1 MRPLREALLEH
12 FGHADFR
19 PGQEEVVQ
27 SVLSGRPTLAVLP
40 TGAGKSLCYQLPA
53 LLAPGTALVI
63 SPLIALMKDQV
74 DSLRE
79 RGIAA
84 GKLTS
89 ADDPEE
95 RRATYS
101 ALLAGELKLLYVAP
115 ERLSR
120 FDFREMLERVPI
132 SLLAVDEAH
141 CVSQWGHDFR
151 PDYLAIREIVQSLQ
165 PPRIAALT
173 ATATPEVRDE
183 IGSAIGMQ
191 DPALFV
197 RGFRRPDLRL
207 EVKRL
212 RTEDERRLHLRE
224 LVESRRQDRPALVY
238 AATRKQTEEIAESMR
253 AAGLKSTHYHAGC
266 ESEHRAQVQE
276 DFLADKLDV
285 LVATNAFGMG
295 IDKPDIRLLVH
306 AAMPSSVESYYQE
319 VGRAGRDGQGAQA
332 VLLATAKDART
343 AEFLITEGNPDGEQ
357 PPHVQHALRRLSRMQ
372 RFVQGPTCRHRGVL
386 EYFGDP
392 DVSELMSGCEACDRC
407 DLATRAEYQD
417 LSEERQLLVRK
428 ALAGVARTHERYGRG
443 RVAEMLA
450 GSQSAALKKS
460 GLDRLSTFG
469 LLASPGK
476 AFVLELLDCLEEAG
490 LIRTVGTQYP
500 LLGLTESGNEVMQ
513 DRERACMR
521 WPQGAAD
528 GASAR
533 RRGATPAPLPEGFDS
548 ELYNRLVA
556 WRAEVAK
563 LNGRPAYTVFHDR
576 TLKELAALAPTESAG
591 LAMISGIGPAKLEVY
606 GASLLALVQGDEADI
621 PLL

>member
-12 FGHADFR
+12 FGHDAFR

-27 SVLSGRPTLAVLP
+27 SVLAGRPTLAVLP

-74 DSLRE
+74 DALRE

-95 RRATYS
+95 RRATWS

-120 FDFREMLERVPI
+120 PDFQEALSRIDV
-132 SLLAVDEAH
+132 SLIAVDEAH

-151 PDYLAIREIVQSLQ
+151 PDYLAIRQVVQAIRPQRL
-165 PPRIAALT
+165 AAFT
-173 ATATPEVRDE
+173 ATATPEVREE
-183 IGSAIGMQ
+183 IGAALGME

-207 EVKRL
+207 EVQRVRSEDDRL
-212 RTEDERRLHLRE
+212 AALRSLIQE
-224 LVESRRQDRPALVY
+224 RRQDRPALVY
-238 AATRKQTEEIAESMR
+238 AATRRQTEDTASHLQALGLR
-253 AAGLKSTHYHAGC
+253 AAHYHAGC
-266 ESEHRAQVQE
+266 EPEERARVQE
-276 DFLADKLDV
+276 QFLADELDV

-319 VGRAGRDGQGAQA
+319 VGRAGRDGAGAQA
-332 VLLATAKDART
+332 VLVARAKDART

-357 PPHVQHALRRLSRMQ
+357 PPHIQHALRRLSRML
-372 RFVQGPTCRHRGVL
+372 RFVQGPTCRHRAVL

-392 DVSELMSGCEACDRC
+392 DSAELMEGCGGCDRC
-407 DLATRAEYQD
+407 DTATRAEYVE
-417 LSEERQLLVRK
+417 LTETRQLIVRK

-443 RVAEMLA
+443 RVADMLA
-450 GSQSAALKKS
+450 GSSSAAIKKS

-469 LLASPGK
+469 LLAEQGR
-476 AFVLELLDCLEEAG
+476 AFTLELLDCLEEAG

-500 LLGLTESGNEVMQ
+500 LLGLTNAGNEVMQ
-513 DRERACMR
+513 DRERAVMR
-521 WPQGAAD
+521 WPRGAAP
-528 GASAR
+528 GTSGGK
-533 RRGATPAPLPEGFDS
+533 RGPAEIPDGFDPD
-548 ELYNRLVA
+548 LYARLVN
-556 WRAEVAK
+556 WRGEVAQA
-563 LNGRPAYTVFHDR
+563 NGRPAYTVFHDR
-576 TLKELAALAPTESAG
+576 TLKAVAARTPQDSDDLAALP
-591 LAMISGIGPAKLEVY
+591 GIGPAKLEVY
-606 GASLLALVQGDEADI
+606 GPSLLALVRGEEAEV
-621 PLL
+621 PVL